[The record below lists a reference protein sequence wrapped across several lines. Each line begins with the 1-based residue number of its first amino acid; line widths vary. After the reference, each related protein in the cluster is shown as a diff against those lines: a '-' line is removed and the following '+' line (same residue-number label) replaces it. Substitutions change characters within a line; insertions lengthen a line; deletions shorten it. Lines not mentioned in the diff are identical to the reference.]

1 VTDVRVA
8 KRYARALFSEARAQ
22 DILESVEDDLGAMCA
37 VIGESDGLQRFL
49 KSPNATREDKL
60 ALFERMF
67 SDRVTALT
75 MNAFRLL
82 LKRRRENLIVNVR
95 DEFAL
100 LRRESE
106 KVIYALV
113 SSSYKID
120 QSQRDAIVEKL
131 ASATGQRVEA
141 EFEIDK
147 SIIGGVRVTYGNYV
161 LDGTA
166 RGYLERMRSRLLY
179 DLLKQA

>member
-1 VTDVRVA
+1 MTDVRVA
-8 KRYARALFSEARAQ
+8 KRYARAIFSEAHKQ
-22 DILESVEDDLGAMCA
+22 GLLQSVEDDLSAMCA
-37 VIGESDGLQRFL
+37 VIADSDRLRRFL

-67 SDRVTALT
+67 ADGVTALT
-75 MNAFRLL
+75 MHAFRLL
-82 LKRRRENLIVNVR
+82 LKRRRENLIVHVR

-100 LRRESE
+100 LRRENE
-106 KVIYALV
+106 KVIHAVV
-113 SSSYKID
+113 SSSYEID
-120 QSQRDAIVEKL
+120 QSQRDAIIEKL
-131 ASATGQRVEA
+131 ASTTGQRVEA
-141 EFEIDK
+141 EFEIDE

-166 RGYLERMRSRLLY
+166 RGYLERMKVRLLY